1 MSGFLGE
8 TRQVSGV
15 AGQQNGRPRLGKR
28 DNGEERVEGAP
39 VTRQPGAPEQLARS
53 AALLLINRDHCHS
66 AEHTVHASVPG
77 RAAEDLGESRRGR
90 HDAATPPS
98 GSLEAA
104 SGLRVTASQLD
115 ETFGIEDQGA
125 GYRSL

>member
-1 MSGFLGE
+1 MSGFLGK

-28 DNGEERVEGAP
+28 DNGKERVEG
-39 VTRQPGAPEQLARS
+39 
-53 AALLLINRDHCHS
+53 HS

-90 HDAATPPS
+90 HDAAPPPS

-104 SGLRVTASQLD
+104 SGLRVTAGQLD